1 MSEKKITVK
10 DFVKQYKKL
19 NSDATKNIYIKSM
32 IKDDCYIPYA
42 VKIATANTIL
52 ENSCFDKDGN
62 IKFDSCKKYLMYVW
76 AIFSLYTDIELEVKN
91 IMDEYDM
98 LEKEDLVSM
107 VILLIPKRE
116 MEIFDTVLKM
126 RQDDLIANY
135 CGLENYLER
144 KSMKMSGDINDFL
157 STVLNLL
164 EIKSTE
170 NMES

>member
-91 IMDEYDM
+91 IMDEYDV
-98 LEKEDLVSM
+98 LQKEGLIDIIIDSISDIEKKE
-107 VILLIPKRE
+107 
-116 MEIFDTVLKM
+116 FDYVLKM
-126 RQDDLIANY
+126 RQDDFIANY
-135 CGLENYLER
+135 CGLENYIER
-144 KSMKMSGDINDFL
+144 KLKN
-157 STVLNLL
+157 
-164 EIKSTE
+164 EIKKMDNGLDILLQNLSQQTTGE
-170 NMES
+170 NE

>member
-42 VKIATANTIL
+42 VKIVTANTIL

-91 IMDEYDM
+91 IMDEYDV
-98 LEKEDLVSM
+98 LQKEGLVDIIIDSISDIEKKE
-107 VILLIPKRE
+107 
-116 MEIFDTVLKM
+116 FDYVLKM
-126 RQDDLIANY
+126 RQDDFVANY
-135 CGLENYLER
+135 CGFENYIER
-144 KSMKMSGDINDFL
+144 KLKNELKQMDNGLN
-157 STVLNLL
+157 NLL
-164 EIKSTE
+164 QILSQQTIGE
-170 NMES
+170 NE